1 MKAGEILRRWP
12 LHGLLLLLF
21 IGLNLWRGNV
31 ARLTLADIAPAFA
44 ALIALGLGLLL
55 ALRLVM
61 RDWQKA
67 GWGLTSLV
75 AISLFSAPLITRWSS
90 TTAQGAGLAIAVLAM
105 GVALVAIGRSTRD
118 WSPSTKAANAVLLIV
133 ATITSAQLGWHQ
145 INAPTITP
153 APVIYPTPALKP
165 AANAP
170 DVWHIVLDRYASAAT
185 LGRVYS
191 FDNRPFLTALEQR
204 GFKVRHDAYSNY
216 QRTAHS
222 LTSTLN
228 YDYLDPVAQHGRARG
243 SDWRTLYAALGD
255 NRVMRG
261 FAAAGYET
269 HYMGSWWNP
278 TRESPV
284 AAANHSFRSLPEF
297 GRALIETSLIGVGL
311 KLFGLPFGDSRH
323 DQCLRVRDQ
332 FDTLTALGAQGRR
345 KYVFAHLLVPHPP
358 FVINADGSCRDADT
372 ARKASRRDNYIGQ
385 LRYANAR
392 LLALVDA
399 IQRGPRPAIII
410 LQADEGPWPKP
421 HVGNEL
427 QIGQDPVAVDWARLS
442 DDALREKMGIL
453 YAVRSPDGMTVT
465 PQSSPVNLYR
475 QLFNTGFGTHLPLLP
490 ERHLVF
496 NSDAALYDFTDV
508 GARLRPAR

>member
-1 MKAGEILRRWP
+1 MKAERILRQWP

-21 IGLNLWRGNV
+21 VGLNLWRGNV
-31 ARLTLADIAPAFA
+31 ARLTLTDIAPAFA
-44 ALIALGLGLLL
+44 VLIALGLGLLL
-55 ALRLVM
+55 VLRPLM
-61 RDWQKA
+61 RDWQRA

-75 AISLFSAPLITRWSS
+75 AIGLFSGPLLARWPSP
-90 TTAQGAGLAIAVLAM
+90 AALAM
-105 GVALVAIGRSTRD
+105 GFTAAILLMGGALAAIRRSTRD
-118 WSPSTKAANAVLLIV
+118 WSASTKAANSVLLIV
-133 ATITSAQLGWHQ
+133 VAITGGQLAWHQ
-145 INAPTITP
+145 VKATDITP
-153 APVIYPTPALKP
+153 ASVIYPTPALKP

-170 DVWHIVLDRYASAAT
+170 DVWHIILDRYASAAI
-185 LGRVYS
+185 LDRVYA
-191 FDNRPFLTALEQR
+191 FDNQPFLAALEQR
-204 GFKVRHDAYSNY
+204 GFKISPDAYSNY

-228 YDYLDPVAQHGRARG
+228 YDYLDPVAHHGRARG

-261 FAAAGYET
+261 FSRAGYQT

-278 TRESPV
+278 TRKSPR
-284 AAANHSFRSLPEF
+284 ADINHSYRSLPEF

-311 KLFGLPFGDSRH
+311 KLFALPFGDSRH

-332 FDTLTALGAQGRR
+332 FDTLTTLGAQGGR

-358 FVINADGSCRDADT
+358 FVINADGSCRNADT

-392 LLALVDA
+392 LLELVDA
-399 IQRGPRPAIII
+399 IQKGPRPAIII

-453 YAVRSPDGMTVT
+453 YAIHSPKGLTIA
-465 PQSSPVNLYR
+465 PQESPVNLYR
-475 QLFNTGFGTHLPLLP
+475 QIFNASFGTQMPLLP
-490 ERHLVF
+490 ERFYVF
-496 NSDAALYDFTDV
+496 NNDAALYDFTPV
-508 GARLRPAR
+508 GNRLKPGR